1 MNLNEKN
8 YVLAS
13 ALDDINYIVTENAGN
28 NPGDVKKQYDCNKAA
43 FDQIAKILANAMRLD
58 IIGGDLPAGT
68 YFTPEAVRKFAEEQS
83 KKDEGLSFEDA
94 PNLNEVL
101 MNPPFG
107 RAGAPRT
114 PEEERERFCRYL
126 SVPAL
131 GIQFRRY
138 RSANTTILVATWRD
152 DFNSHVYVLRVERDG
167 DSPNCGWRATATNDG
182 HVVFQLRTKNRSNC
196 EQFAFSAMK
205 RYLKRGH
212 RRTYR
217 TIAKAKKEEK

>member
-1 MNLNEKN
+1 MNDTITNLIADIRNWEKN
-8 YVLAS
+8 AKKNSAEPRLAEVCS
-13 ALDDINYIVTENAGN
+13 ALVPVLDSIATRLEQL
-28 NPGDVKKQYDCNKAA
+28 VKDGFYV
-43 FDQIAKILANAMRLD
+43 
-58 IIGGDLPAGT
+58 
-68 YFTPEAVRKFAEEQS
+68 TPEAARKFAEE
-83 KKDEGLSFEDA
+83 
-94 PNLNEVL
+94 
-101 MNPPFG
+101 
-107 RAGAPRT
+107 
-114 PEEERERFCRYL
+114 EEARERFGKFL
-126 SVPAL
+126 SIPAL

-217 TIAKAKKEEK
+217 TIAKAKKEGK

>member
-1 MNLNEKN
+1 MNLTEKN
-8 YVLAS
+8 YVLAF

-43 FDQIAKILANAMRLD
+43 FDQIAKVIANAMRLD
-58 IIGGDLPAGT
+58 IMGDDLPEGT
-68 YFTPEAVRKFAEEQS
+68 YFTPEAVR
-83 KKDEGLSFEDA
+83 
-94 PNLNEVL
+94 
-101 MNPPFG
+101 NPPFKG
-107 RAGAPRT
+107 GA
-114 PEEERERFCRYL
+114 EEVARERFGKFL
-126 SVPAL
+126 SIPAL

-182 HVVFQLRTKNRSNC
+182 HVVFQLRTKSRSKC
-196 EQFAFSAMK
+196 EQCAFSAIK
-205 RYLKRGH
+205 RYLKLGH